1 MIKEAIAKLVERQNM
16 TEQEAE
22 AAMGEI
28 MRGEAAPSQ
37 VAGFLVALRMKGE
50 TVEEVTGCARAMR
63 AASVKVHTTRTP
75 LVDTCGTGGD
85 RAGTFNISTTV
96 ALVVAGTGVGVAKHG
111 NRSVSSSCGSA
122 DLLEALGVK
131 IDLGPEVVGKCI
143 DEIGIGFLFAPR
155 YHPAMKFAAPTRKE
169 MGVRTVFNILG
180 PLTNPASAPVQLIGV
195 YAPDLTELLA
205 RVLARL
211 GSSKAMVVHGAG
223 GLDELSL
230 SGPNRVTRLEQGRVT
245 TETLDPGALGLSSCG
260 NDNLKGGNA
269 EENASATMDLLKGE
283 KGPKRDVVLLNAAA
297 VLVLAGLA
305 ADFAQGIAMAAESI
319 DSVRALKAL
328 ADLARF
334 TQGAARAHDHY
345 R

>member
-1 MIKEAIAKLVERQNM
+1 MIREAIAKLVERQNM

-22 AAMGEI
+22 AATGEI
-28 MRGEAAPSQ
+28 MRGEATPSQ

-63 AASVKVHTTRTP
+63 AASVKVQTTRMP

-85 RAGTFNISTTV
+85 GAGTFNISTTV
-96 ALVVAGTGVGVAKHG
+96 ALVVAGCGVGVAKHG

-131 IDLGPEVVGKCI
+131 IDLGPEAVGKCI
-143 DEIGIGFLFAPR
+143 DEVGIGFLFAPR

-169 MGVRTVFNILG
+169 MGVRTIFNILG
-180 PLTNPASAPVQLIGV
+180 PLTNPASAPVQLVGA
-195 YAPDLTELLA
+195 YAPSLTELLA
-205 RVLARL
+205 RALARL
-211 GSSKAMVVHGAG
+211 GSSRAMVVHGAG

-230 SGPNRVTRLEQGRVT
+230 SGPNRVTWLEQGRIT
-245 TETLDPGALGLSSCG
+245 TGIVDPGEVGLTISS
-260 NDNLKGGNA
+260 NDSLKGGNA
-269 EENASATMDLLKGE
+269 EENARATMDLLKGE

-297 VLVLAGLA
+297 VLVLAGVA
-305 ADFAQGIAMAAESI
+305 ADFAQGLAMAADSI

-334 TQGAARAHDHY
+334 TQGAARAS
-345 R
+345 